1 MSTTHDFSTSEK
13 ADADRPRVLIV
24 GAGLAGLTL
33 GMLLNKADIPFD
45 IYERSTLIKPHGSAM
60 YFNCTTASM
69 FKQCGIYE
77 EFAALGKCVSTVQMC
92 REDRQVDFKMEFGD
106 QEMEFG
112 ARGYIIPRP
121 QMHDLLLRQIP
132 EERLHFGSKVVTI
145 ETDDNGVSIH
155 CSDGSVVRGDI
166 LVGADGAYSAVRRDL
181 YAKLKESNNLPPPD
195 ALPLPFTTICVV
207 AQTWPLTPKEFP
219 DLALE
224 ECQFRHFVGTNKM
237 NSWSTFTT
245 AQNTVCWSSILF
257 LDEETTKDNA
267 TFRNSEWG
275 QETAA
280 EMCDHIK
287 DFPIISGDEKIEL
300 TLKDL
305 MDHTP
310 EGQISKVMLEEKVF
324 HTWYSGRTVLIGDAN
339 VINGLS
345 SNSYMEDIE
354 YAFKVY
360 KEERLPWVEEAFESS
375 KVHRTMVGQSFASKV
390 TRFVS
395 KHMPVWMFQHI
406 EARSCRYRPQV
417 SFLPLVE
424 NTGRSPHAP
433 QPSMLVKTPSKAEK
447 PRTVQSL
454 EK

>member
-1 MSTTHDFSTSEK
+1 MSAAHNSNTSEK

-45 IYERSTLIKPHGSAM
+45 IYERATLIKPHGSAM

-69 FKQCGIYE
+69 FRQCGIYE

-106 QEMEFG
+106 QDKEFG

-132 EERLHFGSKVVTI
+132 EERLHFGSKVLTI

-166 LVGADGAYSAVRRDL
+166 LVGADGAYSAVRQDL

-195 ALPLPFTTICVV
+195 ALPLPFTTVCVV

-245 AQNTVCWSSILF
+245 AQNTVCWSSVLF

-267 TFRNSEWG
+267 NFRNSEWG
-275 QETAA
+275 QETAVA
-280 EMCDHIK
+280 MCDHIK
-287 DFPIISGDEKIEL
+287 DFPIISGDETMEL

-310 EGQISKVMLEEKVF
+310 EGQISKVVLEEKVF
-324 HTWYSGRTVLIGDAN
+324 HTWYSGRTVLIGDACHKLNPAGGVGGTSAMHDAIVLAN

-360 KEERLPWVEEAFESS
+360 KDERLPWVEEAFESS
-375 KVHRTMVGQSFASKV
+375 KLHRTMVGQVIK
-390 TRFVS
+390 
-395 KHMPVWMFQHI
+395 PV
-406 EARSCRYRPQV
+406 
-417 SFLPLVE
+417 
-424 NTGRSPHAP
+424 
-433 QPSMLVKTPSKAEK
+433 
-447 PRTVQSL
+447 
-454 EK
+454 